1 MFGKLFKKTINNTTL
16 TPSEKAQEFYNMGCK
31 ANKKGKYEKGIEYF
45 NQAINFDPNYSNAY
59 INRGNAYS
67 RLADTKA
74 DISFY
79 KQNCDK
85 AISDYSQAIEID
97 SSSGYAYYNRSV
109 AKYVKGDYKSALED
123 LERSKQLN
131 FTDIDPSI
139 ERDIVSFAEK
149 FGNKSI

>member
-1 MFGKLFKKTINNTTL
+1 
-16 TPSEKAQEFYNMGCK
+16 
-31 ANKKGKYEKGIEYF
+31 
-45 NQAINFDPNYSNAY
+45 
-59 INRGNAYS
+59 RGNAYS

-97 SSSGYAYYNRSV
+97 SSSGYAYYNRSL

-131 FTDIDPSI
+131 FADIDPGM
-139 ERDIVSFAEK
+139 ERKGDERHLKKLEPIARKNNIRIWIMKPSDIK
-149 FGNKSI
+149 Y